1 MKRWIVFLTCLI
13 LSYSV
18 QASGKIWVLDL
29 RGAIG
34 PATAEYFKRHLKE
47 AQSTE
52 VTLIVLRMD
61 TPGGLDSAMREMIQA
76 IIASP
81 IPIASYVAPSGAR
94 AASAGT
100 YLLYASHI
108 AAMAPGT
115 NLGAAT
121 PVRIG
126 GIGLGDPQEPKKKS
140 SEEEKSS
147 TDEDTMKHKMVN
159 DAEAYLRS
167 LAQMHGRN
175 VEWATQAVRESA
187 SLSAKDA
194 LDKGVIDLIASDL
207 YELLERLH
215 GREIKL
221 QGKSHKLVTQG
232 LLIEILEPNWRDQF
246 LSVITDPN
254 IAYIL
259 MLLGIYGIFF
269 ELYNPGSILPG
280 VIGGICLLLAFLA
293 FQILPIN
300 FSGLAL
306 ILLGMTFMVSEAFFP
321 SFGVLGIGG
330 IIAFAIGSVI
340 LIDNGF
346 VNGERTYGIS
356 YSLIAGLSIASAA
369 FLVIIMN
376 MLVKIRSRPIV
387 SGRESLL
394 GAEGEC
400 LSNEGGGRLRV
411 YVRSEIWNAHSQTPL
426 AIGQRVK
433 ITQVNGLTLE
443 VEEKPAEE
451 N

>member
-1 MKRWIVFLTCLI
+1 MKRWMLLLICLV
-13 LSYSV
+13 LSNLV
-18 QASGKIWVLDL
+18 QASGKIWVLDI

-34 PATAEYFKRHLKE
+34 PATSEYFKRHLKE
-47 AQSTE
+47 APSAE

-76 IIASP
+76 MIASP
-81 IPIASYVAPSGAR
+81 IPIATYVSPSGAR

-121 PVRIG
+121 PVRIE
-126 GIGLGDPQEPKKKS
+126 GIGLGPEPEKKP
-140 SEEEKSS
+140 SEEKKPS

-167 LAQMHGRN
+167 LAQIHGRN
-175 VEWATQAVRESA
+175 AEWAAQAVRESA

-194 LDKGVIDLIASDL
+194 LDKGVIDLIANDL
-207 YELLERLH
+207 YDLLAQLQ
-215 GREIKL
+215 GREVKL
-221 QGKSHKLVTQG
+221 QGRSHKLSTQG
-232 LLIEILEPNWRDQF
+232 LFIELREPNWHDQF
-246 LSVITDPN
+246 LSIITDPN
-254 IAYIL
+254 IAYVL

-269 ELYNPGSILPG
+269 ELYNPGGVLPG
-280 VIGGICLLLAFLA
+280 VIGGVCLLLAFLA
-293 FQILPIN
+293 FQVLPIN
-300 FSGLAL
+300 FAGLAL
-306 ILLGMTFMVSEAFFP
+306 ILLGMVFMVSEAFFP

-330 IIAFAIGSVI
+330 IIAFALGSVI
-340 LIDNGF
+340 LIDNDF
-346 VNGERTYGIS
+346 FTGERSYGIS
-356 YSLIAGLSIASAA
+356 YSLIAGLSIGTAA
-369 FLVIIMN
+369 FFVMVMN
-376 MLVKIRSRPIV
+376 MLLNIRSRPVV

-400 LSNEGGGRLRV
+400 LSNEEGRLRI

-426 AIGQRVK
+426 VIGQRVK
-433 ITQVNGLTLE
+433 VIQVNGLTLE
-443 VEEKPAEE
+443 VKEKTAED